1 MKYEVVRNLAQW
13 HGLRG
18 QWNALL
24 ADSRA
29 DQLFMT
35 WEWLDCWLRV
45 QRSVTDLRIICVRG
59 TGGELLGVAPFYVA
73 NYRLL
78 DILPYRMLRMIGDVD
93 SGAEYQTWLARTS
106 DEDRVCEVIVRAMR
120 ALRSEWDLLWIPNL
134 ESWSGA
140 HMPMVRA
147 LRAGRLGIRSRPR
160 DFSTVA
166 LPADYQ
172 AFLASMSTNRRQQIR
187 RNTKKILSKPGVEVR
202 KVTTSD
208 ELGPALDALFRLHGK
223 RWRSVGQDGV
233 FDRNVKEREFY
244 ECFAPEALARGW
256 LAVYTLFDGS
266 EPKAVQIGYVYGR
279 AFLQLQ
285 EGFDPDY
292 SPHVG
297 NALRTWVIQDCITQG
312 LTEYDFLGGHSEHK
326 RRWLAVERTGMD
338 LLAFTPGPRSIPI
351 RMGVWPRGS
360 YLRPAS
366 AKARSPEAPAR
377 KPGPAVTD
385 SQVI

>member
-1 MKYEVVRNLAQW
+1 MKYEIIRSQDQW
-13 HGLRG
+13 HALRT
-18 QWNALL
+18 QWNSLL
-24 ADSRA
+24 VEARA
-29 DQLFMT
+29 NQLFMT
-35 WEWLDCWLRV
+35 WEWLDCWLQV

-59 TGGELLGVAPFYVA
+59 PGSELLGVAPFYVA

-78 DILPYRMLRMIGDVD
+78 DMVPYRMLRMIGDVD
-93 SGAEYQTWLARTS
+93 SGAEYQTWIARAS
-106 DEDRVCEVIVRAMR
+106 DEDRVCAMIVRAMC
-120 ALRSEWDLLWIPNL
+120 ALRSEWDLLWIPNI

-140 HMPMVRA
+140 HEPMVQA
-147 LRAGRLGIRSRPR
+147 LRAGGLGIRTRPR

-166 LPADYQ
+166 LPADYD
-172 AFLASMSTNRRQQIR
+172 AFLASMSPNRRQQIR

-202 KVTTSD
+202 KVTNAD
-208 ELGPALDALFRLHGK
+208 ELAPALDALFRLHGK
-223 RWRSVGQDGV
+223 RWRSVGQQGV

-297 NALRTWVIQDCITQG
+297 NALRTRVIQDCIAQG

-326 RRWLAVERTGMD
+326 RRWLAAERTGMD
-338 LLAFTPGPRSIPI
+338 LLAFTPGLRSIPL

-360 YLRPAS
+360 YLRPYGTLVH
-366 AKARSPEAPAR
+366 RPEAPAR
-377 KPGPAVTD
+377 KPGLAATD
-385 SQVI
+385 SQIS